1 MLPTLKLQFYKKQK
15 QKETLDIKSSVQCS
29 VFRFFSLSSTFCLN
43 SIIPNITPRG
53 LFLVVVVVGGGG
65 GGAYIWKEFSASK
78 ICSPRGLYTVELII
92 RILRYCKIKAV
103 HGINQVSFIFLFLF
117 TKQPTHLKGKQK
129 PLSVGIV

>member
-65 GGAYIWKEFSASK
+65 GVLIYGRNFPLQKFVRPGAYTRWGLLSEF
-78 ICSPRGLYTVELII
+78 Y
-92 RILRYCKIKAV
+92 
-103 HGINQVSFIFLFLF
+103 
-117 TKQPTHLKGKQK
+117 
-129 PLSVGIV
+129 GIVKSRQCMESIKFLLSFFSFLLNNQPI

>member
-65 GGAYIWKEFSASK
+65 GGCLYMEGIFRFKNLFAPGLIHGGAYYPNF
-78 ICSPRGLYTVELII
+78 TVL
-92 RILRYCKIKAV
+92 
-103 HGINQVSFIFLFLF
+103 
-117 TKQPTHLKGKQK
+117 
-129 PLSVGIV
+129 